1 MFAIV
6 EISGQQFKVAKDDTL
21 FVNRLDRKKG
31 DLISLDKVLL
41 TADNKKV
48 SVGTPVLQNTT
59 VQIEVLRHLK
69 DDKVIVFKKK
79 RRKGYKVKNGHRQH
93 LTEIKVKSIGSQ
105 KNTKKTTTA
114 KVLKPD
120 DSKSDKINIDLTSK
134 SLSEIK
140 SIAKTAGLTGFSS
153 MKKAEIIKL
162 IETKNNQ

>member
-21 FVNRLDRKKG
+21 LVNRLEQKKG
-31 DLISLDKVLL
+31 DLVSLDKVLL
-41 TADNKKV
+41 TADDKKV
-48 SVGTPVLQNTT
+48 SIGTPVVQNIT

-79 RRKGYKVKNGHRQH
+79 RRKGFKVKNGHRQH
-93 LTEIKVKSIGSQ
+93 LTEIKIKSIGSQ
-105 KNTKKTTTA
+105 LKTKKSKA
-114 KVLKPD
+114 VKVVKPD
-120 DSKSDKINIDLTSK
+120 VSKSDKINIDLSSK
-134 SLSEIK
+134 SLSELK

-162 IETKNNQ
+162 IETKNN

>member
-21 FVNRLDRKKG
+21 FVNRLEQKKG
-31 DLISLDKVLL
+31 DLVSLDKVLL
-41 TADNKKV
+41 TADDKKV
-48 SVGTPVLQNTT
+48 SVGTPVLQDIT

-79 RRKGYKVKNGHRQH
+79 RRKGFKVKNGHRQH
-93 LTEIKVKSIGSQ
+93 LTEIKIKSIGSQ
-105 KNTKKTTTA
+105 LKTKKSKA
-114 KVLKPD
+114 VKVVKPD
-120 DSKSDKINIDLTSK
+120 VSKSDKINIDLSSK
-134 SLSEIK
+134 SLSELK

-162 IETKNNQ
+162 IETKNN